1 MRLAVVLALF
11 LLSACA
17 SDKLAL
23 APPPGVDLSGQWR
36 LDVED
41 SDDPLHLIQST
52 TQDPSKATAGSQG
65 GGGGQGGGQGGR
77 GGRGGRGGGAG
88 AGFPGGTMPPPATPA
103 FSTLSEALG
112 WPGRDVEVRQSGGVV
127 TLTSGG
133 VDEVYRPTAGISKGP
148 LHHKPGDD
156 AGPGGRE
163 RDMRARDRG
172 PPPVCGW
179 DEKTLVVQSRDADE
193 DQPPFE
199 KRYSVS
205 EDGQRLYEIVGFQGG
220 RYGGFTMSRVWNRVD
235 SNAPPSPQPGA
246 ALGSH

>member
-1 MRLAVVLALF
+1 MALF

-17 SDKLAL
+17 SDKLAV

-52 TQDPSKATAGSQG
+52 AQDPSKATQGPQG
-65 GGGGQGGGQGGR
+65 GGQGGQGGR
-77 GGRGGRGGGAG
+77 GGRGGRGGGG
-88 AGFPGGTMPPPATPA
+88 GGYPGGTMPPPATPA
-103 FSTLSEALG
+103 FSALSEGLR
-112 WPGRDVEVRQSGGVV
+112 WPGRDLQIRQTGGVV
-127 TLTSGG
+127 TVTSAGIN
-133 VDEVYRPTAGISKGP
+133 EVYKPTSKP
-148 LHHKPGDD
+148 HDD
-156 AGPGGRE
+156 DGAGGRD
-163 RDMRARDRG
+163 RDMPARDRG
-172 PPPVCGW
+172 PPPICGW
-179 DEKTLVVQSRDADE
+179 DNKTLVVQSRETDE

-235 SNAPPSPQPGA
+235 PDAPPSAPPGA
-246 ALGSH
+246 PPGSH